1 MAKHRYFLRTFLR
14 ITFAMIMFSIV
25 FLMYISFG
33 YIGLTHH
40 LETGNFLGQIL
51 TGSILVL
58 GVLWFFAGSFIIGHE
73 IQEYRRWG
81 I

>member
-1 MAKHRYFLRTFLR
+1 
-14 ITFAMIMFSIV
+14 
-25 FLMYISFG
+25 MYISFG

-58 GVLWFFAGSFIIGHE
+58 GVLWFFAGSMIIGHE
-73 IQEYRRWG
+73 IKEYKRWG